1 MAYKFASRM
10 ERMKASEIRE
20 LLKLTARPDIIS
32 FAGGLPAP
40 ELFPVKEIAQVSH
53 DLVLKEGRQ
62 LLQYATTEGRPSLR
76 EKIAKRMTEKYGTPV
91 DMNDI
96 LITTGSQQC
105 LDFAGKL
112 FLDPGDVVLCESP
125 SYLGALNAFNAYQ
138 PVFKEVPTDGEGIIP
153 EELDKILATTPKCK
167 FIYVIPDFQNPT
179 GICWSLERR
188 RKFIEVINKYNLPV
202 FEDNPY
208 GELRYRG
215 ESFPTLKSMDTKGL
229 VSFLGTFSKIFCPG
243 LRLGWIAGPHDIVEK
258 FVMIKQSADLHTSN
272 FDQGVADSY
281 MDTYDLDAHVKEI
294 VELYGHRR
302 DLILKT
308 MEEEFPAGVEFTR
321 PDGGLFLWVTVP
333 EGVSARKVFDKC
345 IEQKVA
351 AVIGDAFYPNDK
363 TDRSMRVNYSCMPDD
378 KIVEGVKRMAKAI
391 KECM

>member
-1 MAYKFASRM
+1 MEYKFASRM
-10 ERMKASEIRE
+10 DRMKASEIRE
-20 LLKLTARPDIIS
+20 LLKLTAKPEIIS

-53 DLVLKEGRQ
+53 DLVLKEGQ
-62 LLQYATTEGRPSLR
+62 KLLQYATTEGRPTLR

-188 RKFIEVINKYNLPV
+188 KKFIEVINKYDLPV

-243 LRLGWIAGPHDIVEK
+243 LRLGWIAGPHTIVEK
-258 FVMIKQSADLHTSN
+258 FVMIKQSSDLHTSN
-272 FDQGVADSY
+272 FDQGVADAY
-281 MDTYDLDAHVKEI
+281 MDSYDLDAHVKEI

-308 MEEEFPAGVEFTR
+308 MEEEFPEGVEFTR